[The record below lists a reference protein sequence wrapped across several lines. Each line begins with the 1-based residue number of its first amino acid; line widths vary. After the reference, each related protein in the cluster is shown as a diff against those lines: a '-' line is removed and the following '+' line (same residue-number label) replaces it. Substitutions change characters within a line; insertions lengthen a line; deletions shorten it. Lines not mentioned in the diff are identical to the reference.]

1 MSFAFYLLNE
11 KEVVKI
17 EKFYI
22 GSKDN
27 LNAEELRTG
36 RVSYRRLINA
46 YIQDLV
52 LCNNITEIDNS
63 IWDNMGEFDDDDL
76 EMYQYYLCDLS
87 SYERETLKE
96 YGILLSYSDM
106 LDLDVLCVEH
116 YGTSWDYVMTDVEWT
131 ENFDECK

>member
-1 MSFAFYLLNE
+1 M
-11 KEVVKI
+11 VKMK
-17 EKFYI
+17 KFYI
-22 GSKDN
+22 GSKGY

-36 RVSYRRLINA
+36 KVSYRRIVDA
-46 YIQDLV
+46 YIKDLV

-63 IWDNMGEFDDDDL
+63 VWDNMGEF
-76 EMYQYYLCDLS
+76 EEEIFQYYLCNLS
-87 SYERETLKE
+87 SYEKE
-96 YGILLSYSDM
+96 QLQEFGIILSYSDL